1 MQRDDTCDVCGVWI
15 KTGVLGHKE
24 RGAMEEPEDVKEP
37 REGQK
42 DADLKRGGWTG
53 DSLAFFDGMSLDE
66 VKKIL
71 GGVCSTWGLN
81 DFEDLRK
88 EAKRRRRALDV
99 EDHRAGKEPSSGHKD
114 IEWKPQ
120 EGKAVL
126 SGKEYGLP
134 LEQARKLMPRM
145 IWPTRFQRRLRH
157 CTEDAQ
163 REKVEEGERN
173 RQINRLLEL
182 LGKTGLLK
190 EDTRR
195 EGAASAW
202 MTRRRAMGRRA
213 STLRAHIRLGVR
225 MREFTVGCLD
235 SDWFGNVGDLMDY
248 IAGRLEEPCG
258 RSVPLSIM
266 AAVRFLEAAAE
277 VPMEKRLSENPILQ
291 NFMSEI
297 SKSGWWATRTRT
309 SANRLLLAVVFC
321 WEFLVM
327 EESQRAYIRLFA
339 WFKLVKLWAMLRWN
353 DTMGIPAA
361 RLQYVKK
368 KGLVGEIVRSKTT
381 GIGRRIEVQQFSVAE
396 EAWFLAEGWLREG
409 YKLFEAFGRE
419 GGLERRD
426 FMMARP
432 NSTLSGFRSSMVSY
446 ADAMAMSRTLL
457 TELVAPA
464 QTGGELAKLV
474 LSNET
479 GSFWSEHSERVT
491 MASWSAALGIQ
502 QEVIKRWGRWRPSV
516 DEEYVKTTQ
525 ILVTKAQAEVARRV
539 KSEGLKTDLVGE
551 EEVISQV
558 EERLRERGVA
568 EEIIKKQSKR
578 FRFYR
583 LAYRESM
590 EGAVESGE
598 KDEANAEVT
607 SMAGSAVEPFDFEEL
622 EAESEQPLSVV
633 GMGTFVMSIVGRS
646 KKRTLHRVGSCYR
659 IPGVDYR
666 DYVVIG
672 DDRPTLIQGEK
683 LCGSCFRKE
692 DKAVSESEAEMVP
705 SSESSSSDLLSS
717 DPDDESDG
725 SN

>member
-1 MQRDDTCDVCGVWI
+1 
-15 KTGVLGHKE
+15 
-24 RGAMEEPEDVKEP
+24 
-37 REGQK
+37 
-42 DADLKRGGWTG
+42 
-53 DSLAFFDGMSLDE
+53 
-66 VKKIL
+66 
-71 GGVCSTWGLN
+71 
-81 DFEDLRK
+81 
-88 EAKRRRRALDV
+88 
-99 EDHRAGKEPSSGHKD
+99 
-114 IEWKPQ
+114 
-120 EGKAVL
+120 
-126 SGKEYGLP
+126 
-134 LEQARKLMPRM
+134 MPRM

-163 REKVEEGERN
+163 REKVEEDERN

-213 STLRAHIRLGVR
+213 STLRAHIRLGIR

-258 RSVPLSIM
+258 RSVPLSIV

-464 QTGGELAKLV
+464 KTGGELAKLV

-598 KDEANAEVT
+598 KDEADAEVT

-646 KKRTLHRVGSCYR
+646 KRRTLHRVGSCYR
-659 IPGVDYR
+659 TLVSTTATMWSLGMIDQPSFKVRSCVVAALERRTRRFRKAKLRWFLHRSRPPRICCRLIQTMNRMVRTDGEKVCGKKKGWVLESVGVFK
-666 DYVVIG
+666 VLGFSVGLSVELWLVGSVCCGACFGG
-672 DDRPTLIQGEK
+672 DDSI
-683 LCGSCFRKE
+683 CCVGSRLGSIRVVPPQKSDWRARGGRDIGGVRRRRE
-692 DKAVSESEAEMVP
+692 DRR
-705 SSESSSSDLLSS
+705 
-717 DPDDESDG
+717 
-725 SN
+725 